1 MLADLDAAEGDQ
13 RVTEA
18 VLKSRPLL
26 AFVLD
31 RIVPVVASRY
41 RP

>member
-13 RVTEA
+13 QATQA
-18 VLKSRPLL
+18 VLQNRPLL

-31 RIVPVVASRY
+31 RIVPVVTSRY

>member
-1 MLADLDAAEGDQ
+1 MLADLAGAEDDKQ
-13 RVTEA
+13 ATEA
-18 VLKSRPLL
+18 VLQNRPLL

-41 RP
+41 RR